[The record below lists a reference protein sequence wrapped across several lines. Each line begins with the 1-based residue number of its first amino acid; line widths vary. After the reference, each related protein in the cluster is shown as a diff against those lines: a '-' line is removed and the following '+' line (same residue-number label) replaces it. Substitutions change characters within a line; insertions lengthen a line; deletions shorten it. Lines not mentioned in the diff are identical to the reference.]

1 MNDPDQSKTPEPSAE
16 SAPNSTD
23 RWMLANA
30 LLVGFGVYPL
40 IIAVSGAKALQEGP
54 TEPHPLQ
61 IAAFIASGLVA
72 FVYAR
77 FLARGRSELEGISK
91 PPDFRQFLYCFV
103 LIGGACLSNSI
114 IGVVTGRGPQIW
126 FGLGFCYFLFFV
138 LLVPVYFKMRPV
150 YKLTEA

>member
-1 MNDPDQSKTPEPSAE
+1 
-16 SAPNSTD
+16 
-23 RWMLANA
+23 MLASA
-30 LLVGFGVYPL
+30 LLVGFWVYPL
-40 IIAVSGAKALQEGP
+40 ILVAASGAKALQEGP
-54 TEPHPLQ
+54 TQPHPLQ
-61 IAAFIASGLVA
+61 VAAFVASGLVA

-91 PPDFRQFLYCFV
+91 PPDFRQFLYCFF

-138 LLVPVYFKMRPV
+138 LLVPVYFKMRPL
-150 YKLTEA
+150 YRAAQP